1 MEDFC
6 CLDSWLSTNGN
17 CDKDCQIRI
26 GKASSV
32 FWRLQDVWRNKH
44 ISLKVKVRL
53 YESLVMSTML
63 YSAELWPLTI
73 PQKKKLFHKFQ
84 RRLLGITWKDKV
96 RNEDIRNETK
106 LQRMDLIIKE
116 RRLRWLGHV
125 LRMEDD
131 RIPKQATRWQMDSC
145 TRRPGRPRSNW
156 IDTVSRDLK
165 SISWH
170 GKMQSKQQSTEKT
183 GVDVWPNVSLTWA

>member
-1 MEDFC
+1 
-6 CLDSWLSTNGN
+6 
-17 CDKDCQIRI
+17 
-26 GKASSV
+26 
-32 FWRLQDVWRNKH
+32 
-44 ISLKVKVRL
+44 VRL

-73 PQKKKLFHKFQ
+73 LQKKKLDAAHHKFQ

-96 RNEDIRNETK
+96 CNEDIQNQTK

-125 LRMEDD
+125 LRMKDD

-145 TRRPGRPRSNW
+145 TRRRAGRPRLNW
-156 IDTVSRDLK
+156 IDTVTRDLK
-165 SISWH
+165 S
-170 GKMQSKQQSTEKT
+170 T
-183 GVDVWPNVSLTWA
+183 GMAWEDAEQATVDREDWRGRVAQCVFDTGWTKV